1 MVAVGIG
8 AMLIAAMVVAGVILV
23 ALYVASGGLEA

>member
-1 MVAVGIG
+1 MLAAGIG
-8 AMLIAAMVVAGVILV
+8 ALLVGALVVAAVVLI